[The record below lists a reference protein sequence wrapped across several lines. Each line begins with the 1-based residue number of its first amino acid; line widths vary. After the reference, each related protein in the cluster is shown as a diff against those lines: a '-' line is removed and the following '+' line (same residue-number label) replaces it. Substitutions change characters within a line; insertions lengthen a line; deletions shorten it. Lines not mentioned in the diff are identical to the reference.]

1 MDKTVLITGAANR
14 IGAAIAFVMAKAGY
28 TIIVHFNRSE
38 TQSYQL
44 CEKIQKAGGNA
55 APLQADLS
63 NKTQREKLL
72 SQAAA
77 ISGPVHTLINNASVF
92 EPDSALTLDDTLWD
106 IHFDLHAKTPLF
118 LARDFARQLPAGTK
132 GNIIN
137 IIDERV
143 LRNDPGYL
151 SYSLSKSVLWTATKS
166 LAQSLAPH
174 IRVNAIG
181 PGPTLPHKRQSQ
193 AQFEKSIA
201 QLPLQ
206 TAATPDDIAN
216 AVLFLLNTPSM
227 TGQMLAM
234 DGGEHLDW
242 RGGGRVTPAFPGHH
256 DE

>member
-1 MDKTVLITGAANR
+1 MDNIVLITGAATR
-14 IGAAIAFVMAKAGY
+14 IGATIATTMAKEGY
-28 TIIVHFNRSE
+28 AIIVHFNRSE
-38 TQSYQL
+38 AQANQV
-44 CEKIQKAGGNA
+44 CAAIIKAGGKA

-63 NKTQREKLL
+63 NKSQRENLMDQAQTLL
-72 SQAAA
+72 
-77 ISGPVHTLINNASVF
+77 GPVQTLINNASVF
-92 EPDSALTLDDTLWD
+92 EPDSARTLDDELWD
-106 IHFDLHAKTPLF
+106 NHFDLHAKAPLF

-166 LAQSLAPH
+166 LAQSLAPA

-193 AQFEKSIA
+193 QQFENSIK
-201 QLPLQ
+201 QLPLEN
-206 TAATPDDIAN
+206 AASPHDIAK
-216 AVLFLLNTPSM
+216 AVLFLLNMPSM
-227 TGQMLAM
+227 TGQLIAL

-242 RGGGRVTPAFPGHH
+242 RGNGAITPARSGHSNG
-256 DE
+256 

>member
-1 MDKTVLITGAANR
+1 MDKTILITGAANR
-14 IGAAIAFVMAKAGY
+14 IGAAIAITMAKAGY
-28 TIIVHFNRSE
+28 AIIVHFNRSE
-38 TQSYQL
+38 TQAHQVCKTITKL
-44 CEKIQKAGGNA
+44 GGRA
-55 APLQADLS
+55 APIHADLS
-63 NKTQREKLL
+63 NASQRGKLL
-72 SQAAA
+72 DQA
-77 ISGPVHTLINNASVF
+77 ITIFGPLHALINNASVF
-92 EPDSALTLDDTLWD
+92 EPDSALTLDDALWD

-118 LARDFARQLPAGTK
+118 LARDFAHQLPAGTK

-181 PGPTLPHKRQSQ
+181 PGPTLPHKRQSEE
-193 AQFEKSIA
+193 QFKKSIA

-206 TAATPDDIAN
+206 TSANPDDIAN
-216 AVLFLLNTPSM
+216 GVLFLLNTPSM

-242 RGGGRVTPAFPGHH
+242 RGCAGLTPAFPGPH